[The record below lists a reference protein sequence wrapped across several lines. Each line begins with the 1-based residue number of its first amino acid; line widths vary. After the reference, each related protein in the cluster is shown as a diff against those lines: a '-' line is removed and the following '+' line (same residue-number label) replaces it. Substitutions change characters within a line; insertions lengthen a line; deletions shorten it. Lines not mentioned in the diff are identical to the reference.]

1 MMADTTVGQQVSAAR
16 DRVIDWLAAHA
27 AHLGTSMDAQGLR
40 TLCTQEL
47 PDLIGHRAMFAA
59 VGRIAR
65 DDCTVLHAWNFGCP
79 PELFEQITMT
89 GSRSSQPTFALWLK
103 TESPMF
109 IDTTVG
115 ADTSIATALTRHGLE
130 CRAVHG
136 IVDGCGSLGSCI
148 ACFGLCPDDRIRVT
162 EGLRLIVPYLH
173 VSLMRM
179 CREKSMQL
187 AATLTDRE
195 RQLIRLVVEGQT
207 NPQIAREWCRSVATV
222 RNLLHVLMNK
232 LGVNTRA
239 QLAVAAIQTGLL
251 DSEIPLPPNGACA
264 GEIS

>member
-1 MMADTTVGQQVSAAR
+1 MQETTVGQQVSAAR
-16 DRVIDWLAAHA
+16 SRVIDWLAAHA
-27 AHLGTSMDAQGLR
+27 AHLGTSMDAQVLQ
-40 TLCTQEL
+40 TLCTEEL

-79 PELFEQITMT
+79 AELFEQITMT
-89 GSRSSQPTFALWLK
+89 GSRSSQPTFALWRQ
-103 TESPMF
+103 TESPIF
-109 IDTTVG
+109 IETAAGVSG
-115 ADTSIATALTRHGLE
+115 SVATALTRHGLE
-130 CRAVHG
+130 CRALHG

-148 ACFGLCPDDRIRVT
+148 ACFGLHPDDRIRVT

-187 AATLTDRE
+187 VATLTDRE
-195 RQLIRLVVEGQT
+195 RQLIRLVVDGQT
-207 NPQIAREWCRSVATV
+207 NPQIARAWCRSVATV

-232 LGVNTRA
+232 LGVSTRA

-251 DSEIPLPPNGACA
+251 DPEIPLPPNRPRA
-264 GEIS
+264 GESS